1 MRRLGVLLFGMLGSL
16 GAWVASPCL
25 VERLY
30 LISHV
35 GWQEDPGATLTA
47 EQGAADGRQAMGLSS
62 EQAVDLRV
70 ADQVMPEVNGW
81 ELLAPARDCQ
91 PQMPVLLYSA
101 GPQLCPFG
109 VADGLHFDAA
119 VLKPAGS
126 VELIKQIEQ
135 LLERPA

>member
-25 VERLY
+25 VERLD

-47 EQGAADGRQAMGLSS
+47 EQ
-62 EQAVDLRV
+62 AVDLRV
-70 ADQVMPEVNGW
+70 TDQVMPEVNGW

-101 GPQLCPFG
+101 GPPLCPRG